1 MVFLGAAFCGDGNSL
16 LPPATNLA
24 EITSIQ
30 IFDGTY
36 NQLFVTTDL
45 SSTVN
50 SFDNEWTYSTK
61 MNASFDKNL
70 DAGNSGFSVRNTDH
84 VVIRRRELG
93 QANWI
98 VVFVKEIHTIKD
110 FDIYFIDKYAR
121 SGVEYEYSISSF
133 VNGVEN
139 SYVIQNVYSEF
150 DGCYITDKDC
160 LYGTVYDVD
169 GCDTSRQITSQVLE
183 LLNSKYMSVVSHSSA
198 NCETGSISGSFLKID
213 EEQKADLSGGMHYR
227 GQLKD
232 RLVNRKPLI
241 LKIDDG
247 RIWMVRT
254 SGTVNDVQAGHPDLR
269 TISFDWVEVG
279 DVNDMGHLY
288 KNGFSDVDSRWW

>member
-1 MVFLGAAFCGDGNSL
+1 MIFLGAAFCGDSNSL

-24 EITSIQ
+24 KITCIQ

-50 SFDNEWTYSTK
+50 SFDNEWTYTTK
-61 MNASFDKNL
+61 MNATFDKNL

-93 QANWI
+93 QTNWL

-150 DGCYITDKDC
+150 NGYYITDKDC

-169 GCDTSRQITSQVLE
+169 GCDTSRQITNQVME
-183 LLNSKYMSVVSHSSA
+183 LLNSKYMSVVSHSNA
-198 NCETGSISGSFLKID
+198 NCESGSISGSFIKID
-213 EEQKADLSGGMHYR
+213 TDEKVNSMNGMTFREQV
-227 GQLKD
+227 KD
-232 RLVNRKPLI
+232 RLVNKKPLI

-247 RIWMVRT
+247 RIWMIRAT
-254 SGTVNDVQAGHPDLR
+254 GTVNDIQSGHQDLR
-269 TISFDWVEVG
+269 KLSFEWTEIG
-279 DVNDMGHLY
+279 DVNDMKALY
-288 KNGFSDVDSRWW
+288 RNGFSDVDSRWW

>member
-1 MVFLGAAFCGDGNSL
+1 MIFLGAAFCGDSNSL

-24 EITSIQ
+24 NITCIQ

-50 SFDNEWTYSTK
+50 SFDNEWTYTTK
-61 MNASFDKNL
+61 MNATFDKNL

-93 QANWI
+93 QTNWL

-150 DGCYITDKDC
+150 NGYYITDKDC

-169 GCDTSRQITSQVLE
+169 GCDTSRQITNQVME
-183 LLNSKYMSVVSHSSA
+183 LLNSKYMSVVSHSNA
-198 NCETGSISGSFLKID
+198 NCESGSISGSFIKID
-213 EEQKADLSGGMHYR
+213 TDEKVNSMNGMTFREQV
-227 GQLKD
+227 KD
-232 RLVNRKPLI
+232 RLVNKKPLI

-247 RIWMVRT
+247 RIWMIRAT
-254 SGTVNDVQAGHPDLR
+254 GAVNDIQSGHQDLR
-269 TISFDWVEVG
+269 KLSFEWTEIG
-279 DVNDMGHLY
+279 DVNDMKALY
-288 KNGFSDVDSRWW
+288 RNGFSDVDSRWW